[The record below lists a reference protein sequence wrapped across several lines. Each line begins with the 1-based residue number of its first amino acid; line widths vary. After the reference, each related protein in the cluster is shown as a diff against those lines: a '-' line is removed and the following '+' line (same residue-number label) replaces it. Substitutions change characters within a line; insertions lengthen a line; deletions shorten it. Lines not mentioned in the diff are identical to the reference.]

1 MLVSLL
7 FSLQFKP
14 VQTYFAQRI
23 AGYLSSELHTKVEI
37 AGLHVKPFKSIEL
50 EGFLLEDLQHDTL
63 LYTQRVSVKINR
75 FSLKKRQLFIAELG
89 INKGQFFLKKYKN
102 KQSNLSFLI
111 RYFSSTDTTKSR
123 PFDVRLSNIKLSDM
137 AFKYRNYGVNRKT
150 KSINFS
156 DLDLSDL
163 NGEILQLDTRNHLA
177 QAEIK
182 NLRFREKS
190 GFWLKNLSTLVTIDS
205 TKMEFN
211 KLKLQTAK
219 TNLGPYFIMKF
230 KSFDDFDQFNN
241 KVYMLGRFNK
251 SRVLASDV
259 AYFAPELSTLKL
271 DVKLQGTIKG
281 TVSHLRAKNLTIE
294 PTKGTA
300 LKGDFDIKGL
310 PLIKNTVFT
319 LNLQELK
326 TSKKEYDQL
335 LRNIT
340 GNTRNDLAE
349 EIAQLGNFSYSGSFK
364 GFSNDFKMQ
373 GTLQTELGKVNIKT
387 LTFKRNAQREP
398 VYEASV
404 RTDQFNIGKLL
415 NKSELGSINFDGDV
429 KGKGFNLDQLSTQ
442 LKLNIGY
449 IDYNRY
455 HYQNVKVNGQVDQR
469 IFNGSIGINDAQ
481 VQLGFLGKIDFN
493 PDLPVFN
500 FQSSI
505 RNANLLA
512 LHFTKD
518 TLTLSAD
525 LQTNFNGNTL
535 ENIQGS
541 ISARS
546 IVLKTPN
553 KTHYIDSIELAANGL
568 DNNRSIELHSDLA
581 EASIKGKYDLLT
593 LPSYFKSVMK
603 KYVPS
608 LRTNI
613 VPFKSQHFDVDIQL
627 KKFEPIGIFAP
638 KLFIPDGAILIGKF
652 DSDSSIST
660 INGYVKTLQYDGI
673 KANNLIVD
681 ETTENKQMNIF
692 LTSDRID
699 LGDSLFVKNVNIAT
713 ILRSDSLSLNVKL
726 SDKDATNQLD
736 LNGLVE
742 FSADSLAK
750 LSILPS
756 DLVINREVWKIQD
769 KVLFRF
775 DKGKTLVKNFGL
787 SRNNQFI
794 SADGIISTDPNDELS
809 IGFKN
814 FDLQSLNPLT
824 KTAGV
829 RLKGILN
836 GKTGLKALSGK
847 TRLSSGLD
855 IDSLDFNNHYIGNLS
870 LDADYDDDTKLATL
884 NMDINSKGMK
894 SLDIRGTYDANP
906 DQDNLDLDLNM
917 DDTQLI
923 ILEPFI
929 RNLVSNLTG
938 TISSRL
944 KITGKPSKPQINGT
958 VSLNNAELTV
968 NYLKTRYRINQK
980 LPVHNTVIDVNDL
993 RLKDS
998 KNNEA
1003 IATGTVDLGNIN
1015 TPTINVTLVTNK
1027 FMALNTTAKDNS
1039 AYYGTAYGTGIFSF
1053 DGPTDNMNINIDAK
1067 TEAGTVFNIPL
1078 NTTEKIG
1085 ETDFIV
1091 FVGQDSSRIIKK
1103 ENAFNGVKMNFSL
1116 AVDENS
1122 QVNIFTSLGKLSGRG
1137 KSDLSLLIS
1146 TLGDFEM
1153 FGDYLISQGKFEFT
1167 AQDYIN
1173 KVFDISQ
1180 GGSIRWTGDPM
1191 AAVINLKANYG
1202 ARTSLS
1208 PLYTA
1213 AGRPA
1218 NESRVQA
1225 EAIMNLSGDLLKPD
1239 IGFDINFPTDS
1250 YVKDELQSYL
1260 SDVNNVNQQALSLIV
1275 RRSFTPGNGTTNIRT
1290 QLNSTVF
1297 SAGTE
1302 IAFNQLNNIITQSL
1316 NLNFVDFNIRS
1327 LNEASA
1333 SFRLLNNRFVLSG
1346 GVTDR
1351 RATITDF
1358 DVIGADVASDLEAQ
1372 YLIKKDGSFVLRA
1385 SNRLS
1390 NRNFLN
1396 PSQEYVTAFGLVY
1409 RKDFDNF
1416 NEFLRILIG
1425 KERKEERLRQAE
1437 KAQGTT
1443 PQNQE
1448 KN

>member
-1 MLVSLL
+1 MSLL

-23 AGYLSSELHTKVEI
+23 AGYLSRELHTKVQI
-37 AGLHVKPFKSIEL
+37 AGLHVKPFRSIEL
-50 EGFLLEDLQHDTL
+50 DGFLLEDLEHDTL
-63 LYTQRVSVKINR
+63 VYTQKVDVKISK

-89 INKGQFFLKKYKN
+89 IKKGRIYFKKYKN
-102 KQSNLSFLI
+102 KQTNLSFLI
-111 RYFSSTDTTKSR
+111 RYFSSSDTTKSR
-123 PFDVRLSNIKLSDM
+123 PFDVRLSNIKLSDI
-137 AFKYRNYGVNRKT
+137 AFKYRNYGVDKKT
-150 KSINFS
+150 KSVNFS
-156 DLDLSDL
+156 DIDLKDL
-163 NGEILQLDTRNHLA
+163 NGEFLHLDTRNHLA
-177 QAEIK
+177 QAEIR
-182 NLRFREKS
+182 NLRFHEKS
-190 GFWLKNLSTLVTIDS
+190 GFWLKNLSTFATIDS
-205 TKMEFN
+205 NKMEFK

-219 TNLGPYFIMKF
+219 TNIGPYCIMKF
-230 KSFDDFDQFNN
+230 KNFDDFDHFNHQ
-241 KVYMLGRFNK
+241 VYMLGTFNK

-259 AYFAPELSTLKL
+259 AYFAPELSSLKL
-271 DVKLQGTIKG
+271 DLKLHGTVKG
-281 TVSHLRAKNLTIE
+281 TVSHLQAKNLRLE
-294 PTKGTA
+294 PSKGTV
-300 LKGDFDIKGL
+300 LKGNFDIKGL
-310 PLIKNTVFT
+310 PLIKNTLFT
-319 LNLQELK
+319 FTLQELK

-340 GNTRNDLAE
+340 GNTRNDLPV
-349 EIAQLGNFSYSGSFK
+349 EIAQLGNFSYTGTFA
-364 GFSNDFKMQ
+364 GLSNDFKLQ
-373 GTLQTELGKVNIKT
+373 GTLQTALGKVAIKNFA
-387 LTFKRNAQREP
+387 FKRNAKHEP
-398 VYEASV
+398 LYEASV
-404 RTDQFNIGKLL
+404 QTEQFDLGKLL
-415 NKSELGSINFDGDV
+415 NKGELGFVNFDGEV
-429 KGKGFNLDQLSTQ
+429 RGKGFQLAQLSTQ
-442 LKLNIGY
+442 LNLNIGY
-449 IDYNRY
+449 IDYNHYRY
-455 HYQNVKVNGQVDQR
+455 QQVKVNGQVDRR
-469 IFNGSIGINDAQ
+469 IFNGSIGINDAY
-481 VQLGFLGKIDFN
+481 VQLDFLGKMDFN

-500 FQSSI
+500 FESKI

-512 LHFTKD
+512 LHFIKD
-518 TLTLSAD
+518 SLTLSAD
-525 LQTNFNGNTL
+525 LQTNFNGNTI

-541 ISARS
+541 ISANAIS
-546 IVLKTPN
+546 LKTPS
-553 KTHYIDSIELAANGL
+553 KTHRIDSIEVVANGL
-568 DNNRSIELHSDLA
+568 GNNRAIELHSDLA
-581 EASIKGKYDLLT
+581 EASLKGKYDLMT
-593 LPSYFKSVMK
+593 LPSYFKSVLK
-603 KYVPS
+603 KYIPS
-608 LRTNI
+608 MRTKI
-613 VPFKSQHFDVDIQL
+613 VPFKSQHFDVNVQL
-627 KKFEPIGIFAP
+627 KKFEPIGVFMP
-638 KLFIPDGAILIGKF
+638 KLRIPEGAILNGKF

-660 INGYVKTLQYDGI
+660 INGYVKMLQYDGV

-681 ETTENKQMNIF
+681 ETTEDKQMNIF

-713 ILRSDSLSLNVKL
+713 ILRADSLSLNVKL
-726 SDKDATNQLD
+726 SDKDAINQLD

-742 FSADSLAK
+742 FSTDSMAK

-756 DLVINREVWKIQD
+756 DLIINREVWKIQD

-775 DKGKTLVKNFGL
+775 DQGKTMVKNFGL
-787 SRNNQFI
+787 SRNDQFI
-794 SADGIISTDPNDELS
+794 SADGIISANPNDELN
-809 IGFKN
+809 IGFKH
-814 FDLQSLNPLT
+814 FDLQTLNPLT

-829 RLKGILN
+829 RLKGVLN
-836 GKTGLKALSGK
+836 GRSGLKALLGK
-847 TRLSSGLD
+847 PRLNSGLR
-855 IDSLDFNNHYIGNLS
+855 IDSLDFNNHFIGDLS
-870 LDADYDDDTKLATL
+870 LTADYDNDTKLATL
-884 NMDINSKGMK
+884 NMDIDSKGIK
-894 SLDIRGTYDANP
+894 SLDIHGTYDANP
-906 DQDNLDLDLNM
+906 DQNNLDLDLNM
-917 DDTQLI
+917 DNTQLI

-938 TISSRL
+938 TVSSRL
-944 KITGKPSKPQINGT
+944 KISGKPSNPKVDGT

-980 LPVHNTVIDVNDL
+980 LAVNNTIIDVNDL
-993 RLKDS
+993 RLKDVN
-998 KNNEA
+998 NNEA
-1003 IATGTVDLGNIN
+1003 IANGTVDLGNIN
-1015 TPTINVTLVTNK
+1015 TPTINVSLVTNK

-1039 AYYGTAYGTGIFSF
+1039 AYYGTAFGTGIFSF

-1085 ETDFIV
+1085 ENDFIV
-1091 FVGQDSSRIIKK
+1091 FVGQDSSRAVKK
-1103 ENAFNGVKMNFSL
+1103 ENSFNGVKMNFSL

-1137 KSDLSLLIS
+1137 KSDLSLRIS

-1225 EAIMNLSGDLLKPD
+1225 EAIMNLNGNLLKPD
-1239 IGFDINFPTDS
+1239 ISFDLNFPTDS

-1260 SDVNNVNQQALSLIV
+1260 SDINNVNQQALSLIV
-1275 RRSFTPGNGTTNIRT
+1275 RRSFAPGNGTANIRT
-1290 QLNSTVF
+1290 QLNSTVL

-1333 SFRLLNNRFVLSG
+1333 SIRLLNNRLVLSG

-1351 RATITDF
+1351 RAITDF
-1358 DVIGADVASDLEAQ
+1358 DVLGSDVASDFEAQ

-1390 NRNFLN
+1390 NKNFLN

-1425 KERKEERLRQAE
+1425 KERKEERERQAE
-1437 KAQGTT
+1437 RIRAAARQ
-1443 PQNQE
+1443 

>member
-23 AGYLSSELHTKVEI
+23 AGYLSSELHTKVAI
-37 AGLHVKPFKSIEL
+37 AGLHVKPFRSIEL

-63 LYTQRVSVKINR
+63 LYTQRVSVKINK

-89 INKGQFFLKKYKN
+89 IKKGRIFLKKYKN
-102 KQSNLSFLI
+102 KQSNLSFLV

-137 AFKYRNYGVNRKT
+137 TFKYRNYGVSKKT

-156 DLDLSDL
+156 DLELSDL

-182 NLRFREKS
+182 NLLFREKS

-281 TVSHLRAKNLTIE
+281 TVSHLQAKSLSIE
-294 PTKGTA
+294 PNKGTA

-340 GNTRNDLAE
+340 GNTRNDLPD
-349 EIAQLGNFSYSGSFK
+349 EIAQLGNFSYKGSFK
-364 GFSNDFKMQ
+364 GLSNDFKMQ

-404 RTDQFNIGKLL
+404 QTDQFNLGKLL

-429 KGKGFNLDQLSTQ
+429 NGKGFKLDQLSTQ

-449 IDYNRY
+449 LDYNRY
-455 HYQNVKVNGQVDQR
+455 RYQNVKVNGQVDQR

-481 VQLGFLGKIDFN
+481 VQLDFLGKIDFN
-493 PDLPVFN
+493 PNLPVFN

-525 LQTNFNGNTL
+525 LQTNFNGNTI
-535 ENIQGS
+535 ENTQGS
-541 ISARS
+541 ISAKS
-546 IVLKTPN
+546 IVLKTPS
-553 KTHYIDSIELAANGL
+553 KTHYIDSIEVAANGL

-593 LPSYFKSVMK
+593 LPSYFKSVLK

-608 LRTNI
+608 LRTTI
-613 VPFKSQHFDVDIQL
+613 VPFKSQHFDVTIQL

-638 KLFIPDGAILIGKF
+638 KLGIPDGAILNGKF

-660 INGYVKTLQYDGI
+660 INGYAKTIQYDGI

-726 SDKDATNQLD
+726 SDKDAINQLD

-787 SRNNQFI
+787 NRNNQFI

-814 FDLQSLNPLT
+814 FDLQTLNPLT

-829 RLKGILN
+829 RLKGVLN
-836 GKTGLKALSGK
+836 GRSGLKALLGK
-847 TRLSSGLD
+847 TRLTSGLR
-855 IDSLDFNNHYIGNLS
+855 IDSLDFNNHFIGDLS
-870 LDADYDDDTKLATL
+870 LNADYDDDTKLATL
-884 NMDINSKGMK
+884 SMDIDSKGIK

-944 KITGKPSKPQINGT
+944 KISGKPSKPQVNGT

-980 LPVHNTVIDVNDL
+980 LAVHNTVIDVNDL

-1091 FVGQDSSRIIKK
+1091 FVGQDSSRVVKK

-1122 QVNIFTSLGKLSGRG
+1122 QVNIFTSLGKLSGKG
-1137 KSDLSLLIS
+1137 KSDLSLRIS

-1225 EAIMNLSGDLLKPD
+1225 EAIMNLSGNLLKPD

-1275 RRSFTPGNGTTNIRT
+1275 RRSFTPGNGTANIRT
-1290 QLNSTVF
+1290 QLNSTVL

-1333 SFRLLNNRFVLSG
+1333 SVRLINNRLVLSG

-1358 DVIGADVASDLEAQ
+1358 DVIGTDVASDLEAQ

-1437 KAQGTT
+1437 KARGTT

>member
-1 MLVSLL
+1 M
-7 FSLQFKP
+7 
-14 VQTYFAQRI
+14 
-23 AGYLSSELHTKVEI
+23 
-37 AGLHVKPFKSIEL
+37 
-50 EGFLLEDLQHDTL
+50 
-63 LYTQRVSVKINR
+63 
-75 FSLKKRQLFIAELG
+75 
-89 INKGQFFLKKYKN
+89 
-102 KQSNLSFLI
+102 
-111 RYFSSTDTTKSR
+111 
-123 PFDVRLSNIKLSDM
+123 
-137 AFKYRNYGVNRKT
+137 
-150 KSINFS
+150 
-156 DLDLSDL
+156 
-163 NGEILQLDTRNHLA
+163 
-177 QAEIK
+177 
-182 NLRFREKS
+182 
-190 GFWLKNLSTLVTIDS
+190 
-205 TKMEFN
+205 
-211 KLKLQTAK
+211 
-219 TNLGPYFIMKF
+219 
-230 KSFDDFDQFNN
+230 
-241 KVYMLGRFNK
+241 
-251 SRVLASDV
+251 
-259 AYFAPELSTLKL
+259 
-271 DVKLQGTIKG
+271 
-281 TVSHLRAKNLTIE
+281 
-294 PTKGTA
+294 
-300 LKGDFDIKGL
+300 
-310 PLIKNTVFT
+310 
-319 LNLQELK
+319 
-326 TSKKEYDQL
+326 
-335 LRNIT
+335 
-340 GNTRNDLAE
+340 
-349 EIAQLGNFSYSGSFK
+349 
-364 GFSNDFKMQ
+364 
-373 GTLQTELGKVNIKT
+373 
-387 LTFKRNAQREP
+387 
-398 VYEASV
+398 
-404 RTDQFNIGKLL
+404 
-415 NKSELGSINFDGDV
+415 
-429 KGKGFNLDQLSTQ
+429 DQLSTQ

-481 VQLGFLGKIDFN
+481 VQLDFLGKIDFN

-512 LHFTKD
+512 LNFTKD

-613 VPFKSQHFDVDIQL
+613 VPFKSQHFDVNIQL

-884 NMDINSKGMK
+884 SMDINSKGMK

-906 DQDNLDLDLNM
+906 NQDNLDLDLNM

-944 KITGKPSKPQINGT
+944 KITGRPSKPQVNGT

-1039 AYYGTAYGTGIFSF
+1039 AYYGTAYGTGIFS
-1053 DGPTDNMNINIDAK
+1053 
-1067 TEAGTVFNIPL
+1067 
-1078 NTTEKIG
+1078 
-1085 ETDFIV
+1085 
-1091 FVGQDSSRIIKK
+1091 R
-1103 ENAFNGVKMNFSL
+1103 
-1116 AVDENS
+1116 NS
-1122 QVNIFTSLGKLSGRG
+1122 K
-1137 KSDLSLLIS
+1137 
-1146 TLGDFEM
+1146 
-1153 FGDYLISQGKFEFT
+1153 
-1167 AQDYIN
+1167 
-1173 KVFDISQ
+1173 
-1180 GGSIRWTGDPM
+1180 
-1191 AAVINLKANYG
+1191 
-1202 ARTSLS
+1202 
-1208 PLYTA
+1208 
-1213 AGRPA
+1213 
-1218 NESRVQA
+1218 
-1225 EAIMNLSGDLLKPD
+1225 
-1239 IGFDINFPTDS
+1239 
-1250 YVKDELQSYL
+1250 
-1260 SDVNNVNQQALSLIV
+1260 
-1275 RRSFTPGNGTTNIRT
+1275 
-1290 QLNSTVF
+1290 
-1297 SAGTE
+1297 
-1302 IAFNQLNNIITQSL
+1302 
-1316 NLNFVDFNIRS
+1316 
-1327 LNEASA
+1327 
-1333 SFRLLNNRFVLSG
+1333 
-1346 GVTDR
+1346 
-1351 RATITDF
+1351 
-1358 DVIGADVASDLEAQ
+1358 
-1372 YLIKKDGSFVLRA
+1372 
-1385 SNRLS
+1385 
-1390 NRNFLN
+1390 
-1396 PSQEYVTAFGLVY
+1396 
-1409 RKDFDNF
+1409 
-1416 NEFLRILIG
+1416 
-1425 KERKEERLRQAE
+1425 
-1437 KAQGTT
+1437 
-1443 PQNQE
+1443 
-1448 KN
+1448 

>member
-23 AGYLSSELHTKVEI
+23 AGYLSSELPTKVAI
-37 AGLHVKPFKSIEL
+37 AGLHVKPFRSIEL

-63 LYTQRVSVKINR
+63 LYTQRVTVKINK

-89 INKGQFFLKKYKN
+89 IKKGQIFLKKYKN

-111 RYFSSTDTTKSR
+111 RYFSSTGTTKSR
-123 PFDVRLSNIKLSDM
+123 PFDVRLDNIKLSDM
-137 AFKYRNYGVNRKT
+137 AFKYRNYGVNKKT
-150 KSINFS
+150 ESINFS
-156 DLDLSDL
+156 DLELRDL

-219 TNLGPYFIMKF
+219 TSVGPYFIMKF

-241 KVYMLGRFNK
+241 KVYMLGIFNN
-251 SRVLASDV
+251 SRVSTSDV

-271 DVKLQGTIKG
+271 DVKLQGTIRG
-281 TVSHLRAKNLTIE
+281 MVSHLRAKSLAIE
-294 PTKGTA
+294 PNKGTL
-300 LKGDFDIKGL
+300 LKGNFEIKGL
-310 PLIKNTVFT
+310 PLIKNTLFT
-319 LNLQELK
+319 LNLRELK

-340 GNTRNDLAE
+340 GNTRNDLPE
-349 EIAQLGNFSYSGSFK
+349 EIAKLGNFNYKGSFK
-364 GFSNDFKMQ
+364 GLSNDFKMQ
-373 GTLQTELGKVNIKT
+373 GTLQTVLGKVNIKT
-387 LTFKRNAQREP
+387 LAFKRTAQREP

-404 RTDQFNIGKLL
+404 QTDQFNIGKLL
-415 NKSELGSINFDGDV
+415 NKNELGSINFDGDV
-429 KGKGFNLDQLSTQ
+429 KGKGFKLDQLSTQ
-442 LKLNIGY
+442 LKLTIGY

-455 HYQNVKVNGQVDQR
+455 RYQNVKVNGLVDQR
-469 IFNGSIGINDAQ
+469 IFNGSIDINDTQAQ
-481 VQLGFLGKIDFN
+481 LDFLGKIDFN

-505 RNANLLA
+505 KNANLLA

-518 TLTLSAD
+518 TLTLSAN

-553 KTHYIDSIELAANGL
+553 KTHFIDSIELVANGL

-608 LRTNI
+608 LQTSI
-613 VPFKSQHFDVDIQL
+613 VPFKSQHFDVNIQL

-638 KLFIPDGAILIGKF
+638 KLDIPDGAILIGKF

-660 INGYVKTLQYDGI
+660 INGYAKTLQFDGI

-699 LGDSLFVKNVNIAT
+699 FGDSLFVKNVNIAT

-756 DLVINREVWKIQD
+756 DLIINREVWKIQD

-775 DKGKTLVKNFGL
+775 EKGKTIVKNFGL
-787 SRNNQFI
+787 NRNNQFI
-794 SADGIISTDPNDELS
+794 SADGIISTDPNDELTV
-809 IGFKN
+809 GFKN

-836 GKTGLKALSGK
+836 GQTGLKALSGK
-847 TRLSSGLD
+847 TRLSSGLG
-855 IDSLDFNNHYIGNLS
+855 IDSLDFNTHYIGNLS
-870 LDADYDDDTKLATL
+870 LKADYDNDTKLANL
-884 NMDINSKGMK
+884 NMDIASKGVK

-917 DDTQLI
+917 DSTQLI
-923 ILEPFI
+923 VLEPFI

-944 KITGKPSKPQINGT
+944 KISGKPSKPKVNGT
-958 VSLNNAELTV
+958 VSLNNTELTV

-980 LPVHNTVIDVNDL
+980 LAVNNTVIDVNDL

-1039 AYYGTAYGTGIFSF
+1039 AYYGTAFGTGIFSF

-1067 TEAGTVFNIPL
+1067 TEEGTVFNIPL

-1091 FVGQDSSRIIKK
+1091 FVGQDSSRAIKK

-1137 KSDLSLLIS
+1137 KSDLSLRIS

-1191 AAVINLKANYG
+1191 AAVINLKASYG

-1213 AGRPA
+1213 AGRPT

-1225 EAIMNLSGDLLKPD
+1225 EAIMNLSGNLLKPD
-1239 IGFDINFPTDS
+1239 IGFDLNFPTDS

-1275 RRSFTPGNGTTNIRT
+1275 RRSFTPGNGTANIRT
-1290 QLNSTVF
+1290 QLNSTVL

-1333 SFRLLNNRFVLSG
+1333 SIRLLNNRLVLSG

-1351 RATITDF
+1351 RATINDF
-1358 DVIGADVASDLEAQ
+1358 NVIGTNVASDFEAQ
-1372 YLIKKDGSFVLRA
+1372 YLIIKDGSFVLRA

-1396 PSQEYVTAFGLVY
+1396 PSQEYVSAFGLVY

-1416 NEFLRILIG
+1416 NEFLRMLIG
-1425 KERKEERLRQAE
+1425 KERKEERLRQDERVRA
-1437 KAQGTT
+1437 TT
-1443 PQNQE
+1443 IQIQE